1 MGISITTRGKKAYIS
16 SHYCSDFAA
25 KLKQDFHARW
35 SRAKQAWMVDIE
47 YIPTVRQ
54 IMYSI
59 FGETDISAPVKRYD
73 VKLTFH
79 VDMGTHMGDVSFFAK
94 CLAHVYSDKSRRYI
108 RVSDDV
114 RYLSGDCSIR
124 GTVDDWWA
132 VVEQG
137 SVVMVYDVPETLVQ
151 CAVTSPHV
159 TYEFIERLPD
169 SDPQL
174 QPGA

>member
-1 MGISITTRGKKAYIS
+1 MFRSGKAYTFGPYNS
-16 SHYCSDFAA
+16 EFNE
-25 KLKQDFHARW
+25 KLKQLCKARW
-35 SRAKQAWMVDIE
+35 SRAKQTWAVDAE

-59 FGETDISAPVKRYD
+59 FGETDIWAPVKRYD

-79 VDMGTHMGDVSFFAK
+79 VDVGTHMGDVSFFAK
-94 CLAHVYSDKSRRYI
+94 CLAHVYSDKSYRGI

-124 GTVDDWWA
+124 GTVDNWWA

-151 CAVTSPHV
+151 SAVTSPYV
-159 TYEFIERLPD
+159 TYEFIERVPD

>member
-1 MGISITTRGKKAYIS
+1 MKLAIEQNGKKAHIFAP
-16 SHYCSDFAA
+16 YCRAFIDG
-25 KLKQDFHARW
+25 LKQNCKAKWNRAR
-35 SRAKQAWMVDIE
+35 RAWVVDAE

-54 IMYSI
+54 IMYSVY
-59 FGETDISAPVKRYD
+59 GETDISAPVRRYD
-73 VKLTFH
+73 AKLTFRT
-79 VDMGTHMGDVSFFAK
+79 DIGTHMGDVAFFAK
-94 CLAHVYSDKSRRYI
+94 CLAHVYEDGSRRYI
-108 RVSDDV
+108 RVGDDV
-114 RYLSGDCSIR
+114 RYLR
-124 GTVDDWWA
+124 GNYSLRGSVDDWWL

-151 CAVTSPHV
+151 SAVTSPYV